1 MPPGTHIAEVFKPQ
15 PEGRDGLAA
24 AAAVVRWKPGAGGVA
39 ELGCPPSCAPDG
51 GPIDRDRGSL
61 PCALGEQE
69 GAAPY
74 LALPRAM
81 GYLLPGFESGRTT
94 EQRSLLPLPTDW

>member
-24 AAAVVRWKPGAGGVA
+24 VRWKPGAGGLLSWA
-39 ELGCPPSCAPDG
+39 APSCAPDG

-94 EQRSLLPLPTDW
+94 GQRSFLPLPTDW